1 MKKIIKNITILRP
14 GGNDTALVPGLNW
27 TKIEMKLINDRIM
40 NLYKN
45 VEQVGFID
53 LKKPELQMA
62 GGEFCGNATRSAAYL
77 ALKGKLGEINIKVS
91 GVNKTLKAG
100 IDLQGNTWSQMPIY
114 EDSKLIKQNK
124 KYSVVPLVGIT
135 LVVINRKNKFIN
147 QEIAKKE
154 ALIILKKLKLLN
166 SVTASGVMFIYKKK
180 GQLNIEPVV
189 WVRDIKTFFYET
201 ACASGTT
208 AVGIFEAIGTG
219 KNVNSLPVI
228 QPSGSI
234 LNVSIRWDKNKF
246 SSAYITGQIEILDE
260 DIDIEMEVQNGK
272 K

>member
-114 EDSKLIKQNK
+114 EDSKLIKQNFPSNSLK
-124 KYSVVPLVGIT
+124 
-135 LVVINRKNKFIN
+135 
-147 QEIAKKE
+147 KKE
-154 ALIILKKLKLLN
+154 
-166 SVTASGVMFIYKKK
+166 
-180 GQLNIEPVV
+180 
-189 WVRDIKTFFYET
+189 
-201 ACASGTT
+201 
-208 AVGIFEAIGTG
+208 
-219 KNVNSLPVI
+219 NSLI
-228 QPSGSI
+228 S
-234 LNVSIRWDKNKF
+234 
-246 SSAYITGQIEILDE
+246 
-260 DIDIEMEVQNGK
+260 
-272 K
+272 